1 MISFF
6 FILLFKILSIVVI
19 PVSIVVAYYKNERT
33 KIFIQKIC
41 SNPNL
46 KKLGTII
53 IFMVPLYFSMAYF
66 QILTDYLYLLKFVL
80 IRLVLVSLFL
90 MLLQVLLDLPFTKGF
105 YEELQIFNQNPKDSP
120 FLVLLRKYHF
130 ELF

>member
-1 MISFF
+1 MISSV
-6 FILLFKILSIVVI
+6 FKIVFQILSIVI

-33 KIFIQKIC
+33 KIVIQKIC

-66 QILTDYLYLLKFVL
+66 EILTDYLYLLEFVL
-80 IRLVLVSLFL
+80 IRLALVSLFL
-90 MLLQVLLDLPFTKGF
+90 MLLQVLLELLLPRIFRLNFKFLIKIQKVAHFWFCCGNI
-105 YEELQIFNQNPKDSP
+105 IFNY
-120 FLVLLRKYHF
+120 FY
-130 ELF
+130 

>member
-1 MISFF
+1 MIFTF
-6 FILLFKILSIVVI
+6 FISLLKILSIGVI

-53 IFMVPLYFSMAYF
+53 IFMVPSYFIMAYL
-66 QILTDYLYLLKFVL
+66 QILTDYLYLLEFIL

-90 MLLQVLLDLPFTKGF
+90 MLLQVLLDLPFTKSF
-105 YEELQIFNQNPKDSP
+105 QEELQIFN
-120 FLVLLRKYHF
+120 
-130 ELF
+130 